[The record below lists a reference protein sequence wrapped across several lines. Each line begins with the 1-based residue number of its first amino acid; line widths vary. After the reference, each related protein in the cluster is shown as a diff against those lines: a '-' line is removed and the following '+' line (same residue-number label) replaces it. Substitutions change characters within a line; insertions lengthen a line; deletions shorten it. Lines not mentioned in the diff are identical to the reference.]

1 MNELLVQIDKAKHSI
16 TTNFDVIKAEL
27 EEKLNEYKGIIV
39 DEDTIKESKKDL
51 ADLRKMSSEVDA
63 KRKEIKKQW
72 DEPYQEFKAKC
83 DELMGLIDVPITE
96 IKNQLDEFEEK
107 RKAEKESH
115 IRELYAENIGEYGD
129 YLTYEGVFNP
139 KWLNAST
146 TDKDVVFDLSEK
158 ITHIRTDL
166 DAIKALNSEIEDEV
180 IAAYKNSGNSLAIAI
195 KKNSDYLAAK
205 ALAEK
210 KLAEEAKKEEVKQP
224 EEPFM
229 NPPVEVAPSFTFRIE
244 GEENIKLVKEYLNF
258 AEIKYQ
264 EV

>member
-1 MNELLVQIDKAKHSI
+1 MEELQIQISNTLGEI
-16 TTNFDVIKAEL
+16 TTNFAEIEANLKKDL
-27 EEKLNEYKGIIV
+27 ENYKGIV
-39 DEDTIKESKKDL
+39 VTEDTVKESKKDV
-51 ADLRKMSSEVDA
+51 AELRKKRTEIEDR
-63 KRKEIKKQW
+63 RKEIKKAW
-72 DEPYQEFKAKC
+72 NEPYVAFENDCKRLLA
-83 DELMGLIDVPITE
+83 LIDVPINE
-96 IKNQLDEFEEK
+96 INSQIKEFDDKRKEEK
-107 RKAEKESH
+107 LSH
-115 IRELYAENIGEYGD
+115 LHELFDEHIGEYGD
-129 YLTYEGVFNP
+129 YLTFEGVFNE
-139 KWLNAST
+139 KWLNVST
-146 TDKDVVFDLSEK
+146 KDTDVLFDLSEK

-229 NPPVEVAPSFTFRIE
+229 NPPVEAAPSFTFRIE